1 MENKNPNT
9 YTISDLSILIKSLI
23 KTKIRVTGEVS
34 QPKLS
39 GGHLYFTL
47 KDNVSNM
54 KAIIWKSSKISKEN
68 IIEGQKITVDC
79 SLDYYGGTG
88 NVSLIVDKL
97 IVNDGLGDL
106 FLKYEQI
113 KNDFISKG
121 YFDNSRKKKLPQ
133 YLKNILIITSAN
145 GAALQDFLYNL
156 SNNNSLIKYQ
166 VADVAVQG
174 AECPKNICTLLDQ
187 LKDNNEYD
195 LVVITRGGGSFSDL
209 FGFSQPELIESI
221 YKFHLPVLS
230 AIGHQVDNP
239 LIDLIADYSAPT
251 PSLAAQFIVDYNKNY
266 LSELNSLKK
275 KIKLSLLED
284 VNYNLQQL
292 YDLDNKINKKLD
304 ILKTIKTD
312 CKNKLLGVLQNRYK
326 LLCDYEMRRY
336 KLYLNENN
344 IMLFNNKDKINN
356 IIDLDNNK
364 DNILQLVWCGKS
376 YNIKII

>member
-34 QPKLS
+34 QPKIS

-54 KAIIWKSSKISKEN
+54 KAIIWKSSKISKES

-88 NVSLIVDKL
+88 NVSLIVEKL

-121 YFDNSRKKKLPQ
+121 YFDNIRKKKLPC

-174 AECPKNICTLLDQ
+174 AECPKNICTLLEQ

-251 PSLAAQFIVDYNKNY
+251 PSLAAQFIVDYNKSY
-266 LSELNSLKK
+266 LSELNAIKK

-284 VNYNLQQL
+284 VNYNQQQL
-292 YDLDNKINKKLD
+292 YDLDNKINKKID
-304 ILKTIKTD
+304 ILKNIKTD
-312 CKNKLLGVLQNRYK
+312 CKNKLLSVLQNKYK

-344 IMLFNNKDKINN
+344 IMLFNNKSKINN
-356 IIDLDNNK
+356 VIDLDNNK
-364 DNILQLVWCGKS
+364 DNILQLVWSGKS